1 MIKAAL
7 LGVVS
12 LIVSLELGAQV
23 MPLSGNNEDLS
34 IYGTDVTEFTWLRGQ
49 YTNHGGGAG
58 AMAGGGAV
66 VGGILT
72 TRIPMRTFCAAC
84 SAIPMSIPIP
94 VIEPLSS

>member
-1 MIKAAL
+1 MIKATL

-49 YTNHGGGAG
+49 YTNHGAG
-58 AMAGGGAV
+58 PGLWLAAARWL
-66 VGGILT
+66 VGY
-72 TRIPMRTFCAAC
+72 
-84 SAIPMSIPIP
+84 
-94 VIEPLSS
+94 